1 MTVCK
6 MMHKLLITLLVVAL
20 CFSSIS
26 VYAAV
31 DLDVKGC
38 IKISALDRES
48 ETPIDRAAFRIYR
61 FAEAIAVGDSV
72 HFAYTADFA
81 DNGMDM
87 GNFSDAYLPVHLTAY
102 ADTNALAYTEQ
113 AVDATGTVT
122 FDQLPCGAYLIV
134 PTSIADGYLIPSPF
148 IVSIP
153 TKDEKNDTWAY
164 QIHATPKTTEDD
176 TTTDTTSI
184 AVKKQWRDNGTTP
197 NSVTVSLIKDS
208 VVVDTVSL
216 NAQNN
221 WYHKWEQLDKSHAWH
236 VVETD
241 VPAEYEVSYTSSQ
254 MTVIITNTR
263 TDNTTTTTPSNPTTS
278 TTKPD
283 QLVQTGQLNWPI
295 PILLIVGLLL
305 VSLGW
310 ALLNFGHKEEE
321 NV

>member
-6 MMHKLLITLLVVAL
+6 MMHKLLIPLLVVVL
-20 CFSSIS
+20 CFSSLS

-48 ETPIDRAAFRIYR
+48 ETPIDRAAFRVYR
-61 FAEAIAVGDSV
+61 FAEAIAVSDSV
-72 HFAYTADFA
+72 HFTYTSDFV
-81 DNGMDM
+81 DSGMDM
-87 GNFSDAYLPVHLTAY
+87 GNFSDSYLPMHLTAY
-102 ADTNALAYTEQ
+102 ANANALSYTEK
-113 AVDATGTVT
+113 AADDTGTVT
-122 FDQLPCGAYLIV
+122 FDQLPCGAYLVV
-134 PTSIADGYLIPSPF
+134 PVSIADGYLIPSPF

-153 TKDEKNDTWAY
+153 TKDEKNGTWAY
-164 QIHATPKTTEDD
+164 QIHATPKIEDD
-176 TTTDTTSI
+176 TTTDTTYI

-197 NSVTVSLIKDS
+197 NSVTVSLVKDS
-208 VVVDTVSL
+208 IVVDTVSL

-221 WYHKWEQLDKSHAWH
+221 WYYKWDQLDKGHAWH

-241 VPAEYEVSYTSSQ
+241 VPAGYEVSYAASQ
-254 MTVIITNTR
+254 MTVTITNTR
-263 TDNTTTTTPSNPTTS
+263 TDNTTTTTPTNPTTS

-305 VSLGW
+305 ISLSW
-310 ALLNFGHKEEE
+310 SLLNFGHKEEE

>member
-6 MMHKLLITLLVVAL
+6 MMHKLLITLLVVVL
-20 CFSSIS
+20 CFSSLP

-48 ETPIDRAAFRIYR
+48 ETPIDRAAFRVYR
-61 FAEAIAVGDSV
+61 FAKASAVSDSV
-72 HFAYTADFA
+72 HFTYTSDFV
-81 DNGMDM
+81 DSGMDM
-87 GNFSDAYLPVHLTAY
+87 GNFSDSYLPVHLTAY
-102 ADTNALAYTEQ
+102 ANANALSYTEK
-113 AVDATGTVT
+113 AADDTGTVT
-122 FDQLPCGAYLIV
+122 FDQLPCGAYLVV
-134 PTSIADGYLIPSPF
+134 PVSIADGYLIPSPF

-153 TKDEKNDTWAY
+153 TKDEKNGTWAY
-164 QIHATPKTTEDD
+164 QIHATPKIEDD
-176 TTTDTTSI
+176 TTTDTTYI

-208 VVVDTVSL
+208 IVVDTVSL

-221 WYHKWEQLDKSHAWH
+221 WYYKWDQLDQGHAWH

-241 VPAEYEVSYTSSQ
+241 VPAGYEVSYAASQ
-254 MTVIITNTR
+254 MTVTITNTR
-263 TDNTTTTTPSNPTTS
+263 TDNTTTTTPTNPTTS

-305 VSLGW
+305 ISLSW
-310 ALLNFGHKEEE
+310 SLLNFGHKEEE

>member
-6 MMHKLLITLLVVAL
+6 MMHKLLITLLVVVL
-20 CFSSIS
+20 CFSSLS

-48 ETPIDRAAFRIYR
+48 ETPIDRAAFRVYR
-61 FAEAIAVGDSV
+61 FAEAIAVSDSV
-72 HFAYTADFA
+72 RFTYTSDFV
-81 DNGMDM
+81 DSGMDI
-87 GNFSDAYLPVHLTAY
+87 GNFSDSYLPVHLTAY
-102 ADTNALAYTEQ
+102 ANANALSYTEK
-113 AVDATGTVT
+113 AADDTGTVT

-134 PTSIADGYLIPSPF
+134 PISIADGYLIPSPF

-153 TKDEKNDTWAY
+153 TKDEKNGTWAY
-164 QIHATPKTTEDD
+164 QIHATPKTEDD
-176 TTTDTTSI
+176 TSTDTTSI

-197 NSVTVSLIKDS
+197 NSVTVSLLKDS

-221 WYHKWEQLDKSHAWH
+221 WYHKWDQLDKSHVWH

-241 VPAEYEVSYTSSQ
+241 VPAGYEVSYVASQ
-254 MTVIITNTR
+254 MTVTITNTR
-263 TDNTTTTTPSNPTTS
+263 TENTTTTTPTNPTTS

-305 VSLGW
+305 ISLSW